1 MRKSI
6 PITLLLIST
15 WIIGCSKLSDESG
28 IFDRLSYYQPEGYK
42 DSLLIGTLEVFENH
56 DDRKGRKIPLHIIV
70 TPALVR
76 DSLKEPIFIIDGG
89 PGIGVSHQSYFYT
102 EIDTIYRRYHDIV
115 FVDVRGTGKSQPL
128 HCFELQ
134 TKASPQEHFNNPYP
148 MEELKACIEMYQ
160 DSVDFNFYKTA
171 YIVEDLEE
179 VRKWL
184 GYNKI
189 NLLGISFGGKVSLMF
204 MDKYPNSINRAV
216 LHAPDAPGLDTISHR
231 GRFAQNALDVLFNY
245 CFMDSL
251 CNSSFPDIKQE
262 FQILMKRIKEEQ
274 VRVDIKTTDTVYNIE
289 LSWPPIA
296 SKIAELLYEDASY
309 IQIPYIIHEAYLEN
323 YNPLFDAFDIYN
335 TETNY
340 FLAYGMFLSNICA
353 EKIPGAI
360 ENYDIEEKDSFLG
373 DYKFQTRKAAC
384 ASWPVKSVDESMHKN
399 VISDIPTLIISGQLD
414 PVLPPETGARIS
426 KHLVNSQHIV
436 IPYMGH
442 MFSELSNLDCYDTY
456 VVSFFEG
463 QEGSLDKN
471 CFDEMKPNPFKPPS
485 TKVIFDKGTK

>member
-1 MRKSI
+1 M
-6 PITLLLIST
+6 
-15 WIIGCSKLSDESG
+15 GCSKSSDENG

-42 DSLLIGTLEVFENH
+42 DSLLVGTLKVFENR
-56 DDRKGRKIPLHIIV
+56 DDRKGRKIPLHIAV

-102 EIDTIYRRYHDIV
+102 EIDTAYRRYHDIV

-134 TKASPQEHFNNPYP
+134 TKASPQEHFDNPYP
-148 MEELKACIEMYQ
+148 KEELKACIEMYQ
-160 DSVDFNFYKTA
+160 DSIDFNFYQTK

-184 GYNKI
+184 GYKKI

-204 MDKYPNSINRAV
+204 MDQYPNSINRTV
-216 LHAPDAPGLDTISHR
+216 LHAPDAPDLDAGSHR
-231 GRFAQNALDVLFNY
+231 GRYAQKALNLLFDFCY
-245 CFMDSL
+245 KDSL
-251 CNSSFPDIKQE
+251 CNSNFPNIKQE
-262 FQILMKRIKEEQ
+262 FEILMKRIQEER
-274 VRVDIKTTDTVYNIE
+274 VRVDIGTTDTVYSIE

-296 SKIAELLYEDASY
+296 SKIAGLLYEDASY
-309 IQIPYIIHEAYLEN
+309 TQIPYIIHEAYLEN

-335 TETNY
+335 TETDY
-340 FLAYGMFLSNICA
+340 FFADGMFLSNICA
-353 EKIPGAI
+353 EGIPRAI
-360 ENYDIEEKDSFLG
+360 REYDVKEKDSFLG
-373 DYKFQTRKAAC
+373 DYIFQTRKVAC
-384 ASWPVKSVDESMHKN
+384 ASWPVKSVNESIYKS

-414 PVLPPETGARIS
+414 PVLPPETGATIS

-442 MFSELSNLDCYDTY
+442 IFTELSNLDCYDTY
-456 VVSFFEG
+456 VISFFEG

-471 CFDEMKPNPFKPPS
+471 CFDEMKPNPFKLPP
-485 TKVIFDKGTK
+485 TKDKMH